1 MKRILPF
8 ALALAAGPA
17 ALAGPDIFRT
27 ERSVSDAP
35 VSEARH
41 GGVSCLFNGAQ
52 AELALDEA
60 IERMLCQ
67 DPQTRQAWAEAK
79 AQAAQM
85 GVAWSAYLPRLG
97 ASVGASDGRSR
108 TDYLDF
114 DGVET
119 STRQKSLDARL
130 DPSWVLFDFGK
141 RRAALRSA
149 RHLLVAAN
157 ASHDAILQNAFV
169 NAAQVY
175 YDALA
180 AQDALAAA
188 QQVKDMA
195 EENFQAADAK
205 YRAGAAALSD
215 RLQAQTAAS
224 QSELRLVRA
233 RGNLDNALGTLALRM
248 GLAPD
253 SALKLSSEL
262 TPMPDTGFVGAI
274 DRLLAQARNHHPELI
289 AAQAR
294 LDAAQEKVRE
304 ARAEGRPTLA
314 LTGSLSHARND
325 LPMSLNGDTRQRDS
339 SLGLQLNIPLFEG
352 FERNY
357 RVRGARAQVEA
368 SRAALAG
375 AEQQVSLL
383 VWGSYQRLMVDT
395 RSLKSTDALVE
406 QSRQALEVTRGRYRS
421 GVGSM
426 IELLNALSA
435 YADAQEQHIRALAD
449 WQNARLQL
457 AAGLGRLGF
466 WALQ

>member
-8 ALALAAGPA
+8 ALALAASPA
-17 ALAGPDIFRT
+17 VLAGPDVFRT
-27 ERSVSDAP
+27 ERTLPQAP

-41 GGVSCLFNGAQ
+41 GGVPCLFNGVQ

-79 AQAAQM
+79 VQAAQM

-130 DPSWVLFDFGK
+130 DLSWVLFDFGK

-325 LPMSLNGDTRQRDS
+325 LPLSLNGDTRQRDS

-375 AEQQVSLL
+375 TEQQVSLL

-406 QSRQALEVTRGRYRS
+406 QSHQALEVTRGRYRS